1 MGDPSGAISV
11 RQLNDND
18 SEGACA
24 VINVAARWYKE
35 FLPAGEYHDPEMT
48 VEEWS
53 AEAGRLTWFGA
64 FATGKLV
71 GVMGLEYLKGVALLR
86 HAYVLVEHQQ
96 EGIGSL
102 LREHLE
108 GTVEGT
114 RRIIVG
120 TYEGNY
126 KARRML
132 EAAAGDVVPGVV
144 FPFICKLD
152 ADSATNGR
160 LDCGGVDHGRGERAR
175 GEAALL

>member
-1 MGDPSGAISV
+1 MDDQSGAITV
-11 RQLNDND
+11 RQLNDDD

-24 VINVAARWYKE
+24 VINVAARWYQE
-35 FLPAGEYHDPEMT
+35 FLRAGEYHDPEMT
-48 VEEWS
+48 VEEWL

-64 FATGKLV
+64 FAAGKLV

-108 GTVEGT
+108 
-114 RRIIVG
+114 RRIEGARRIVVG

-132 EAAAGDVVPGVV
+132 EAAGYSLSKDSQAVLQTYYDVPG
-144 FPFICKLD
+144 D
-152 ADSATNGR
+152 
-160 LDCGGVDHGRGERAR
+160 RAR
-175 GEAALL
+175 GSVTYEKIIS

>member
-1 MGDPSGAISV
+1 MGDPSGAILV
-11 RQLNDND
+11 RQLDDDD

-64 FATGKLV
+64 YATGKLV

-132 EAAAGDVVPGVV
+132 EAAGYSLSKDSQTVLQTYYDVPG
-144 FPFICKLD
+144 D
-152 ADSATNGR
+152 
-160 LDCGGVDHGRGERAR
+160 RAR
-175 GEAALL
+175 GSVTYEKLIN